1 MPRKPRFP
9 SSRLARLK
17 RLEDELRAVADE
29 YAQWRA
35 ELPTDVD
42 QGYVAFE
49 VDRTIE
55 TLKAAKLLLQCAL
68 PGYAEIPF

>member
-1 MPRKPRFP
+1 MTRKHRLP
-9 SSRLARLK
+9 SLRLARLK
-17 RLEDELRAVADE
+17 RLEDELRAVAEE

-35 ELPTDVD
+35 DLPADVD

-68 PGYAEIPF
+68 PGYAEVPF